1 MSSHDLEENMTS
13 DRLLSE
19 IERQQKYLSRL
30 PNDFTFP
37 LFNSQQALNSQRRN
51 GYRDTASAAREIVDN
66 AMEAGAKRIDVV
78 FDYHKSTKGKAL
90 VSSIAFI
97 DDGSGMLPEMARYAL
112 SLGGGTHFDDPNF
125 IGKFGFGLP
134 NASINQTKR
143 VEVYTRVDAKEKI
156 MMAAL
161 DVNRVAEFNLQTI
174 DEAVEAELPAFV
186 RRYLK
191 DQKIKFEHGTVVVW
205 VQPDRLTYKTGAIL
219 KEHLL
224 DDFGVTYRNLLQNDN
239 PQDNV
244 KILVAGIA
252 VEIVDPLFLDER
264 GRYYLANDKGGAE
277 LKLDRTIP
285 VRYFRDPETNAL
297 HFQRVEDLKE
307 VDKDDPNLLAVGS
320 IQVRVARLPVGF
332 AEFKK
337 RTSKQETTDANRRF
351 EIRQTRRGVSFVRAG
366 REIETVDA
374 FPRSRRDISSGLG
387 VYPLLQGYAY
397 HWGAEVKFGPEFDE
411 VFGITNDKQRV
422 RPIED
427 FWRLLHNEG
436 IDKALRDENLWQ
448 AKNRK
453 KKVVQQTAA
462 APEATPAEQA
472 AAGVDT
478 AVGRRAPIPQH
489 ARQQAQTDFEAEVQ
503 RRASGVNDKTI
514 DEVRKAYE
522 KEQKQRPYI
531 IDFFDDPAGAFYEP
545 QYVGNQLV
553 VRINRQHPFC
563 EHLYVE
569 LLKSGATRA
578 KYAFDVFLIALAKAE
593 LETEDE
599 TAKLWY
605 EEQRRNVWSGFLAK
619 ALRILEQMTEPLEED
634 EDNEEEAAAAA

>member
-1 MSSHDLEENMTS
+1 MTS

-19 IERQQKYLSRL
+19 VERQQKYLARL
-30 PNDFTFP
+30 PNGFTFP

-78 FDYHKSTKGKAL
+78 FEYHKSTKGKAL
-90 VSSIAFI
+90 VTSVAFI
-97 DDGSGMLPEMARYAL
+97 DDGSGMLPQMARYAL

-143 VEVYTRVDAKEKI
+143 VEVYTRTDAKEKI
-156 MMAAL
+156 TMAAL

-174 DEAVEAELPAFV
+174 EEPVEAELPTFV

-191 DQKIKFEHGTVVVW
+191 EQKVKFEQGTVVVW

-224 DDFGVTYRNLLQNDN
+224 DDFGVTYRNLLRNQN

-244 KILVAGIA
+244 KLMIEG
-252 VEIVDPLFLDER
+252 VEVDIVDPLFLDER
-264 GRYYLANDKGGAE
+264 GRYHLPTAEGGADLRHE
-277 LKLDRTIP
+277 KTIP
-285 VRYFRDPETNAL
+285 VKYFRDPETNAL
-297 HFQRVEDLKE
+297 HFQRVQDLKE
-307 VDKDDPNLLAVGS
+307 VDKGDSNLLAVGS
-320 IQVRVARLPVGF
+320 IQVRVVRLPVGF
-332 AEFKK
+332 AEGKK
-337 RTSKQETTDANRRF
+337 RNSKQETTDANRRF

-387 VYPLLQGYAY
+387 IYPLLQGYAY

-427 FWRLLHNEG
+427 FWRLLHEEG

-448 AKNRK
+448 QKNRK
-453 KKVVQQTAA
+453 KKAVQETTA

-478 AVGRRAPIPQH
+478 AVGRRAPIPEH
-489 ARQQAQTDFEAEVQ
+489 ARQQAQADFEAEVQ
-503 RRASGVNDKTI
+503 RRASGVTDKTL
-514 DEVRKAYE
+514 DEVRTAYE
-522 KEQKQRPYI
+522 REQKQRPYV
-531 IDFFDDPAGAFYEP
+531 IDFFDDATGAFYEP
-545 QYVGNQLV
+545 QYVGDQIA
-553 VRINRQHPFC
+553 VRINRLHPFC

-569 LLKSGATRA
+569 LLKAEATRA

-605 EEQRRNVWSGFLAK
+605 QEQRRNVWSSFLAK

-634 EDNEEEAAAAA
+634 EDNEEEAAA

>member
-1 MSSHDLEENMTS
+1 MTT

-37 LFNSQQALNSQRRN
+37 LFNSKQALNSQRRN
-51 GYRDTASAAREIVDN
+51 GYRDSASAAREIVDN

-78 FDYHKSTKGKAL
+78 CDYHKSTKGKAL

-97 DDGSGMLPEMARYAL
+97 DDGAGMLPEMARYAL

-191 DQKIKFEHGTVVVW
+191 EQKIKFEHGTVVVW

-224 DDFGVTYRNLLQNDN
+224 DDFGVTYRNLLRNDN

-244 KILVAGIA
+244 KILVEGIE

-307 VDKDDPNLLAVGS
+307 VEKGDPNLLAVGS

-351 EIRQTRRGVSFVRAG
+351 EIRQTRRGISFVRAG

-427 FWRLLHNEG
+427 FWRLLHDEG

-514 DEVRKAYE
+514 DEVRQAYE

-545 QYVGNQLV
+545 QYVGNQLA

-569 LLKSGATRA
+569 LLKAGATRA

-605 EEQRRNVWSGFLAK
+605 EEQRRKVWSGFLAK

>member
-1 MSSHDLEENMTS
+1 MVS

-19 IERQQKYLSRL
+19 IERQQKYLARL
-30 PNDFTFP
+30 PKDFSFP
-37 LFNSQQALNSQRRN
+37 LFNSQQALESQRRN
-51 GYRDTASAAREIVDN
+51 GYRDTAAAAREIVDN

-78 FDYHKSTKGKAL
+78 FDYNKSSKGKAL

-143 VEVYTRVDAKEKI
+143 VEVYTRTSGKEKI

-161 DVNRVAEFNLQTI
+161 DVNRVEQFNLQTI
-174 DEAVEAELPAFV
+174 DEPVEAELPEFV
-186 RRYLK
+186 QRYLK
-191 DQKIKFEHGTVVVW
+191 QQGLKFEQGTVVVW
-205 VQPDRLTYKTGAIL
+205 VQPDRHTYKTGAIL

-224 DDFGVTYRNLLQNDN
+224 DDFGVTYRNLLKKENPLDN
-239 PQDNV
+239 I
-244 KILVAGIA
+244 KLLVEG
-252 VEIVDPLFLDER
+252 VEVDIVDPLFLDER
-264 GRYYLANDKGGAE
+264 GRYYVQDSEGGAI
-277 LKLDRTIP
+277 LRMDKSIP
-285 VRYFRDPETNAL
+285 VKYFRDPETNAL
-297 HFQRVEDLKE
+297 HFQRVADMKEIDKEDSH
-307 VDKDDPNLLAVGS
+307 LLAVGS
-320 IQVRVARLPVGF
+320 IQVRIARLPVGF

-337 RTSKQETTDANRRF
+337 RSSKQETTDANRRF
-351 EIRQTRRGVSFVRAG
+351 EIRQTRRGISFVRAG

-387 VYPLLQGYAY
+387 IYPLLQGYAY

-427 FWRLLHNEG
+427 FWRLLHDEG

-448 AKNRK
+448 QKERRK
-453 KKVVQQTAA
+453 KDVQQAVA
-462 APEATPAEQA
+462 SPEATPAEQA
-472 AAGVDT
+472 AAAVDT
-478 AVGRRAPIPQH
+478 VIGKRAPVPEH
-489 ARQQAQTDFEAEVQ
+489 ARSQAQAEFEAEVK
-503 RRASGVNDKTI
+503 RRATGVTNKTI
-514 DEVRKAYE
+514 DEVREAFQ

-545 QYVGNQLV
+545 HRVGDQIV
-553 VRINRQHPFC
+553 VSVNRQHPFY
-563 EHLYVE
+563 EHLYSEV
-569 LLKSGATRA
+569 LKLGGTRA
-578 KYAFDVFLIALAKAE
+578 KYSFDVFLIALAKAE

-605 EEQRRNVWSGFLAK
+605 EEQRKNVWGAFLTK
-619 ALRILEQMTEPLEED
+619 ALRILAQMTEPLEE
-634 EDNEEEAAAAA
+634 EEENEEEAVAAA

>member
-1 MSSHDLEENMTS
+1 MTS

-19 IERQQKYLSRL
+19 VERQQKYLARL
-30 PNDFTFP
+30 PNGFTFP

-78 FDYHKSTKGKAL
+78 FDYHKSSKGKAL
-90 VSSIAFI
+90 VTSVAFI
-97 DDGSGMLPEMARYAL
+97 DDGAGMLPQMARYAL
-112 SLGGGTHFDDPNF
+112 SLGGGTHFDDPSF

-143 VEVYTRVDAKEKI
+143 VEVYTRTDAMEKI
-156 MMAAL
+156 TMAAL

-174 DEAVEAELPAFV
+174 DEPVEAELPTFV

-191 DQKIKFEHGTVVVW
+191 EQKLKFEQGTVVVW

-224 DDFGVTYRNLLQNDN
+224 DDFGVTYRNLLKNQNA
-239 PQDNV
+239 QDNV
-244 KILVAGIA
+244 KLI
-252 VEIVDPLFLDER
+252 VEGVEVDIVDPLFLDER
-264 GRYYLANDKGGAE
+264 GRYYLPKAKGGAD
-277 LKLDRTIP
+277 LKLEKTIP
-285 VRYFRDPETNAL
+285 VKYFRDPETNAL
-297 HFQRVEDLKE
+297 HFQRVQDLKE
-307 VDKDDPNLLAVGS
+307 IDKGDSNLLAVGS
-320 IQVRVARLPVGF
+320 IQVRIVRLPVGF
-332 AEFKK
+332 AEAKK
-337 RTSKQETTDANRRF
+337 RTSKQETADANRRF
-351 EIRQTRRGVSFVRAG
+351 EIRQTRRGISFVRAG

-397 HWGAEVKFGPEFDE
+397 HWGAEAKFGPEFDE

-427 FWRLLHNEG
+427 FWRLLHDEG

-448 AKNRK
+448 QKNRK
-453 KKVVQQTAA
+453 KKVVQEVTA

-478 AVGRRAPIPQH
+478 GVGRRAPIPDH
-489 ARQQAQTDFEAEVQ
+489 ARQQAQADFESEVQ
-503 RRASGVNDKTI
+503 RRASGVTDKTLE
-514 DEVRKAYE
+514 EVRKAYE
-522 KEQKQRPYI
+522 KEQKQRPYL

-545 QYVGNQLV
+545 QYVGDQLA

-569 LLKSGATRA
+569 LLKAGASRA

-605 EEQRRNVWSGFLAK
+605 QEQRRNVWSDFLSK

-634 EDNEEEAAAAA
+634 EDNEEEATAAA

>member
-1 MSSHDLEENMTS
+1 MTS

-19 IERQQKYLSRL
+19 VERQQKYLARL
-30 PNDFTFP
+30 PNGFTFP

-78 FDYHKSTKGKAL
+78 FEYHKSTKGKAL
-90 VSSIAFI
+90 VTSVAFI
-97 DDGSGMLPEMARYAL
+97 DDGSGMLPQMARYAL

-143 VEVYTRVDAKEKI
+143 VEVYTRTDAKEKI
-156 MMAAL
+156 TMAAL
-161 DVNRVAEFNLQTI
+161 DVNRVAEFNLQSI
-174 DEAVEAELPAFV
+174 DEPVQAELPTFV

-191 DQKIKFEHGTVVVW
+191 EQKLTFEQGTVVVW

-224 DDFGVTYRNLLQNDN
+224 DDFGVTYRNLLRNQN

-244 KILVAGIA
+244 KLIIEG
-252 VEIVDPLFLDER
+252 VEVDIVDPLFLDER
-264 GRYYLANDKGGAE
+264 ARYHVLNAEGGAD
-277 LKLDRTIP
+277 LRLDKTIP
-285 VRYFRDPETNAL
+285 VKYFRDSETNAL
-297 HFQRVEDLKE
+297 HFQRVQDLKE
-307 VDKDDPNLLAVGS
+307 VDKGDSNLLAVGS
-320 IQVRVARLPVGF
+320 IQVRVVRLPVGF

-387 VYPLLQGYAY
+387 IYPLLQGYAY

-427 FWRLLHNEG
+427 FWRLLHDEG

-448 AKNRK
+448 QKNRK
-453 KKVVQQTAA
+453 KKAVQETTA

-478 AVGRRAPIPQH
+478 AVGRRAPIPEH
-489 ARQQAQTDFEAEVQ
+489 ARQQAQADFEAEVQ
-503 RRASGVNDKTI
+503 RRASGVTDKTV

-522 KEQKQRPYI
+522 REQKQRPYV
-531 IDFFDDPAGAFYEP
+531 IDFFDDATGAFYEP
-545 QYVGNQLV
+545 QYVGDQIA

-569 LLKSGATRA
+569 LLKAGATRA

-605 EEQRRNVWSGFLAK
+605 QEQRRNVWSGFLAK